1 MEADM
6 RWPRRTYA
14 GYSIGVGIAWAVRL
28 VLVWRFAPEDKR
40 KSNILVFLGFVIGW
54 TSATIA
60 RQVYPPPAKYRQE
73 TGKTA

>member
-6 RWPRRTYA
+6 RPLRRTYT
-14 GYSIGVGIAWAVRL
+14 GYSIGVGIAWTVRL
-28 VLVWRFAPEDKR
+28 ALVWRFAPADKR

-60 RQVYPPPAKYRQE
+60 RQIYPPPMKYRQE
-73 TGKTA
+73 AGNTP

>member
-6 RWPRRTYA
+6 KARRNTYT

-28 VLVWRFAPEDKR
+28 VLVWRFAPADKR

-60 RQVYPPPAKYRQE
+60 RQVYPPPMKYRQQ

>member
-1 MEADM
+1 MTAL
-6 RWPRRTYA
+6 RRSYT
-14 GYSIGVGIAWAVRL
+14 GYSIGVAIAWALRL

-60 RQVYPPPAKYRQE
+60 RQVYPPPAKYRV
-73 TGKTA
+73 TLDRA

>member
-6 RWPRRTYA
+6 RAQRGTYA
-14 GYSIGVGIAWAVRL
+14 GYSIGVGISWAVRL
-28 VLVWRFAPEDKR
+28 VLVWRFAPADKR

-60 RQVYPPPAKYRQE
+60 RQVYPPPRKHQQE
-73 TGKTA
+73 AGKTA

>member
-6 RWPRRTYA
+6 RTPRRTYT
-14 GYSIGVGIAWAVRL
+14 GDSIGVGIAWAVRL
-28 VLVWRFAPEDKR
+28 ALVWRFAPADKR

-60 RQVYPPPAKYRQE
+60 RRIYPPPMKFRQE